1 MIVNTKGEM
10 IFAILLL
17 AGMIILCLF
26 PSVMA
31 VFGVIRAL
39 TIDDRTI
46 RSFRTYIK
54 TYKENYI
61 RSISGG
67 TLFIIIAITCSF
79 YYFFLNLQANIII
92 QYMTYALTVYYLM
105 MIMHYFSSNVHIE
118 TTFIQSIKNAAL
130 FTIKNPILSFLCSFM
145 VLFTIFISVKIP
157 ILFLLITTPIIAYM
171 SFQIFYKRSIRGM
184 TAQT

>member
-1 MIVNTKGEM
+1 KTTMETNTLTGKIYTIIDWIVKLVFINILFIISNIPTTIAFINFMIANTKGEM

-39 TIDDRTI
+39 TIDGRTI

-67 TLFIIIAITCSF
+67 TLFIIVAITCSF

-92 QYMTYALTVYYLM
+92 QYM
-105 MIMHYFSSNVHIE
+105 
-118 TTFIQSIKNAAL
+118 
-130 FTIKNPILSFLCSFM
+130 
-145 VLFTIFISVKIP
+145 
-157 ILFLLITTPIIAYM
+157 
-171 SFQIFYKRSIRGM
+171 
-184 TAQT
+184 